1 MYARKAV
8 QSIVKPISIARE
20 RWMYR
25 CLARISDKLRKSA
38 QAAAF
43 NDICSSKLVMNVY
56 ELQTKR
62 DEAYNAYNEVK
73 KTILEDYNALAAAL
87 STFEEEKSRVQRR
100 LTSHKSVMSKTVMQI
115 CNRRVLKQAR
125 KFVDRLKQMR

>member
-1 MYARKAV
+1 
-8 QSIVKPISIARE
+8 
-20 RWMYR
+20 MYR

-100 LTSHKSVMSKTVMQI
+100 LTSHKSVMSKTVMLI

-125 KFVDRLKQMR
+125 KFVNRLKQMR